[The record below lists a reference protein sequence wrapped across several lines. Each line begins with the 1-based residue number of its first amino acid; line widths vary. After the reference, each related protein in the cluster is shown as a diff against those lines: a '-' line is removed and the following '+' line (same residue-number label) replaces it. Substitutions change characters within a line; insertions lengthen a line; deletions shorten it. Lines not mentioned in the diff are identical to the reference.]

1 MVIGKTAKFVLTALL
16 FTAIGAVGALLCED
30 LFRRGAGEE
39 RAQAPRA
46 EAKTGVD
53 EARDKTVRK
62 KTAGNKRARRRSS
75 TGARQEALGE
85 TFEEDALSGMDKAC
99 YEGLQKAIDDENY
112 ALVASLLDEARRSS
126 SKEVRA
132 KAVEALSWFGRKALD
147 GLTLFLADPDE
158 DIRQDA
164 CTAWETALSEV
175 EDAQEKSQNA
185 IAALETLE
193 DREQL
198 DSLIMEINDLS
209 DAQQI
214 DIVMRLIEGP
224 NKTAG
229 EAAREHY
236 EFITGE
242 EYESPEA
249 AEQWL
254 QENPED

>member
-1 MVIGKTAKFVLTALL
+1 MSRVKYILSALAFVALGVVV
-16 FTAIGAVGALLCED
+16 TLLCMGVPKQSPGERMPAAEASESRPAPKQEKKAARKVQKRPS
-30 LFRRGAGEE
+30 RRP
-39 RAQAPRA
+39 AQAQPAPRLAAPSVPSEETAMSA
-46 EAKTGVD
+46 E
-53 EARDKTVRK
+53 DKAAYDTL
-62 KTAGNKRARRRSS
+62 
-75 TGARQEALGE
+75 QEALDSDDYE
-85 TFEEDALSGMDKAC
+85 KLAPLLEKASQSG
-99 YEGLQKAIDDENY
+99 N
-112 ALVASLLDEARRSS
+112 R
-126 SKEVRA
+126 EVRE
-132 KAVEALSWFGRKALD
+132 KAVEALSWFGRAALSD
-147 GLTLFLADPDE
+147 LTLFMADPDE

-164 CTAWETALSEV
+164 CTAWASALSEV
-175 EDAQEKSQNA
+175 EDAQEKGQYAS
-185 IAALETLE
+185 AALEILQ
-193 DREQL
+193 DKNL
-198 DSLIMEINDLS
+198 SDSLIMEINDLS

>member
-1 MVIGKTAKFVLTALL
+1 MVIGKTTKFVLTALL

-112 ALVASLLDEARRSS
+112 ALVASLLDGARRSS

-132 KAVEALSWFGRKALD
+132 KAVEALSWFGRAALSD
-147 GLTLFLADPDE
+147 LTLFMADPDE

-164 CTAWETALSEV
+164 CTAWASALSEV
-175 EDAQEKSQNA
+175 EDAQEKGQYAS
-185 IAALETLE
+185 AALEILQ
-193 DREQL
+193 DKNL
-198 DSLIMEINDLS
+198 SDSLIMEINDLP

-214 DIVMRLIEGP
+214 DIVTRLIEGP

-229 EAAREHY
+229 EVAREHY

>member
-53 EARDKTVRK
+53 EARDKT
-62 KTAGNKRARRRSS
+62 AGNKRARQRRSAD
-75 TGARQEALGE
+75 ARQSESGE
-85 TFEEDALSGMDKAC
+85 TFGEDALSWADKVC
-99 YEGLQKAIDDENY
+99 CEGLQKAIDDGNY
-112 ALVASLLDEARRSS
+112 ALAASLLDEARRSES
-126 SKEVRA
+126 REVRE

-147 GLTLFLADPDE
+147 DLTLFMADPDE
-158 DIRQDA
+158 DVRQDA
-164 CTAWETALSEV
+164 CNAFESALSEV
-175 EDAQEKSQNA
+175 EDAQEKSQYA

-198 DSLIMEINDLS
+198 DSLIMEINDLP
-209 DAQQI
+209 DALQI
-214 DIVMRLIEGP
+214 AIVTRLIEGP

-229 EAAREHY
+229 DAAREHY
-236 EFITGE
+236 AFVTGE

-249 AEQWL
+249 AQEWL
-254 QENPED
+254 RENPEE